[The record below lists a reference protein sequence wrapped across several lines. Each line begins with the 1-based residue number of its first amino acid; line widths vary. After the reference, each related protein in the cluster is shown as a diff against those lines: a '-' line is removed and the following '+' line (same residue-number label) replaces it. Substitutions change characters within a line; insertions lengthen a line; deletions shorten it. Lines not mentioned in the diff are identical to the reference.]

1 MKGPIPLAR
10 CWKQTVHPKPDSSG
24 HEVQR
29 SKADGR
35 AAFAKNHCSFVSKKI
50 EYVYFSVVNAR
61 GDVLDILN

>member
-1 MKGPIPLAR
+1 
-10 CWKQTVHPKPDSSG
+10 
-24 HEVQR
+24 VQR